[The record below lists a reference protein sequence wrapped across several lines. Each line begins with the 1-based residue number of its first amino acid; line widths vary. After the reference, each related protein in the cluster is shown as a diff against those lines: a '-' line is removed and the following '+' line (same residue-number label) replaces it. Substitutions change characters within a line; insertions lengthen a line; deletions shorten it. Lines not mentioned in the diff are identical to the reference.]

1 MKRLVTSSRWLS
13 ALALCALCAC
23 APKSQGAN
31 TAPPL
36 TDRESA
42 QIAPTV
48 EHYKKDG
55 TLTGFDIKGDSLLV
69 FADSEKY
76 SQLDDQVEEDMKASL
91 LRVWAATWTANHAHS
106 HATLHV
112 VLQNY
117 YGQEMATLT
126 KRV

>member
-1 MKRLVTSSRWLS
+1 MFSRWLS
-13 ALALCALCAC
+13 ALVLCVLCAC
-23 APKSQGAN
+23 TPKSQGTNVTPSIA
-31 TAPPL
+31 
-36 TDRESA
+36 DRETT

-48 EHYKKDG
+48 ERYKKDG

-76 SQLDDQVEEDMKASL
+76 SQLDDQVEEDMKNSL
-91 LRVWAATWTANHAHS
+91 LRAWAATWSANHAHM
-106 HATLHV
+106 HAVLHV

-117 YGQEMATLT
+117 YGQQMATLT